1 MISIF
6 FKKLNDNYGHHAGDI
21 VLKKF
26 ADIVKENLRSEDLFC
41 RHGGEEFVVLLSNV
55 DKEEA
60 LMIAERIRV
69 QLSETFIH
77 IEQENPIKI
86 TVSMGVTHTYL
97 PSRLELQQLINT
109 ADQALYRA
117 KDSGRNCVVLA

>member
-1 MISIF
+1 M
-6 FKKLNDNYGHHAGDI
+6 
-21 VLKKF
+21 
-26 ADIVKENLRSEDLFC
+26 
-41 RHGGEEFVVLLSNV
+41 
-55 DKEEA
+55 
-60 LMIAERIRV
+60 
-69 QLSETFIH
+69 
-77 IEQENPIKI
+77 KI

>member
-69 QLSETFIH
+69 QLSEPFIH